1 MDKLWLWG
9 LARPSRLSGLER
21 GILLTR
27 EDEIKA
33 DILDLTRAIKEI

>member
-9 LARPSRLSGLER
+9 LARPSLER
-21 GILLTR
+21 GVLLTR

-33 DILDLTRAIKEI
+33 DILDLTRTFIEI